1 MKKIGIM
8 GGTFNP
14 IHFGHIA
21 LAKAA
26 FMQYNLD
33 EVLFMTS
40 GNPPH
45 KKDVNLTSALK
56 RHEMVS
62 LALEGEEKLIAYDYE
77 VYKQTYSY
85 TAQTLTEL
93 RQLHPDWE
101 IYFIIGEDSLRDIF
115 KWYKPEVVLK
125 NCILLVYPR
134 GNASSL
140 EELIKN
146 VSSELESDIRP
157 VYAPLWD
164 ISSTQIRNFVSDGE
178 NIDEFVPEK
187 VRQYIM
193 ENGLYKK

>member
-1 MKKIGIM
+1 MKKVGIL

-14 IHFGHIA
+14 VHFGHIA

-26 FMQYNLD
+26 FLQYNLD

-45 KKDVNLTSALK
+45 KKDVNLTPSVK
-56 RHEMVS
+56 RHKMVS

-115 KWYKPEVVLK
+115 KWYKPDVVLK

-134 GNASSL
+134 DNASSL

-164 ISSTQIRNFVSDGE
+164 ISSTQIRKLVSEGKKF
-178 NIDEFVPEK
+178 DEFVPEK
-187 VRQYIM
+187 VRQYII